1 MFKDAWIDCV
11 KISTFV
17 NAFKQSGICP
27 LNRHAINPTKLLPSL
42 PFSDKASSALPK
54 VNPPQAEA
62 LSSIEKVMKPETLQ
76 VYNERYEESYDLDLD
91 ELYVVW
97 SKLKQL
103 SLTDKPTSATMPNS
117 KNKEQ
122 NPFAILP
129 EKQQKVSSV
138 FKEVLTYP
146 EPTIN
151 QKKPSKQCKGTSGM
165 PKHLSSDQVIAYL
178 EQKKTDKQREEDEKF
193 KRKQE
198 REEKKKEREEAK
210 MKKQLE
216 REKKKAE
223 GSVQGGRGRGQ
234 RRGRG
239 RGRGAGREATKQRSG
254 QRDLEPSSSS
264 DSDSPGES
272 LNNSRNEYECPVCG
286 LPEYGVDPWIA
297 CDTCNR

>member
-1 MFKDAWIDCV
+1 MEVSKFCKDQQIYLYCLPPHTSHVTQPLDVGFYGALKTSWGKACEKYKLANPGIPLTKYTFASVFKDAWIDCV

-129 EKQQKVSSV
+129 EKQ
-138 FKEVLTYP
+138 
-146 EPTIN
+146 
-151 QKKPSKQCKGTSGM
+151 
-165 PKHLSSDQVIAYL
+165 
-178 EQKKTDKQREEDEKF
+178 
-193 KRKQE
+193 
-198 REEKKKEREEAK
+198 
-210 MKKQLE
+210 
-216 REKKKAE
+216 
-223 GSVQGGRGRGQ
+223 
-234 RRGRG
+234 
-239 RGRGAGREATKQRSG
+239 
-254 QRDLEPSSSS
+254 
-264 DSDSPGES
+264 
-272 LNNSRNEYECPVCG
+272 
-286 LPEYGVDPWIA
+286 
-297 CDTCNR
+297 